1 MLKEKKRRNKERRRR
16 RRLEKEFGRDLVN
29 KETLVFP
36 FLGYFSLIFPLIFQL
51 QPATVTNK
59 ESLVIA
65 SIEQGRFSISRFL
78 SFPQLCPFSVFWGN
92 KKRCLFCF
100 FLFVFQLGFHF
111 HRSFCDGKSLKFC
124 WKNGGFFNFFFLKP
138 M

>member
-1 MLKEKKRRNKERRRR
+1 MVQKKRERER
-16 RRLEKEFGRDLVN
+16 EEFGRDLVN

-65 SIEQGRFSISRFL
+65 SIEQE
-78 SFPQLCPFSVFWGN
+78 
-92 KKRCLFCF
+92 
-100 FLFVFQLGFHF
+100 
-111 HRSFCDGKSLKFC
+111 
-124 WKNGGFFNFFFLKP
+124 
-138 M
+138 